1 MTLHT
6 ASEVIGLLRR
16 LEEET
21 AYFYDRLSGRG
32 RDTETWLGFAK
43 DNRKNVKDVER
54 AYYNVI
60 SDALDGTFAFDIEDI
75 GFDLNLGLPESAPY
89 ALAVGKAS
97 VAEKKIADLYSLATR
112 QSQSLLPDV
121 SRAMKA
127 VGQKR
132 QTRMEKIESLRA
144 G

>member
-21 AYFYDRLSGRG
+21 ASFYERLSGLG
-32 RDTETWLGFAK
+32 RDTETWLGLAK
-43 DNRKNVKDVER
+43 DNRKNVKDVQR

-60 SDALDGTFAFDIEDI
+60 SDALDGTFAFDIEDV
-75 GFDLNLGLPESAPY
+75 GFELDLDLPESAPY

-97 VAEKKIADLYSLATR
+97 VAEKKIADLYSLATK

-121 SRAMKA
+121 SRAMKT

-132 QTRMEKIESLRA
+132 QARIERIETLLK
-144 G
+144 